1 MSVVNL
7 VDLVCECIV
16 DVDNEQVFARLINR
30 LREQVARLEEQ
41 RQPVKPYRSEKQEE
55 K

>member
-7 VDLVCECIV
+7 VDLVIERIFE
-16 DVDNEQVFARLINR
+16 VDNEQIFARLIIR